1 MACMNDPM
9 ALLKQFIQDNLSSAN
24 PTTTQMSGRI
34 FTSPTE
40 RDFITPSIL
49 IGPCPEGP
57 STWLGATMMWYKQ
70 PVPVTAY
77 DAYDL
82 NPLNTSTT
90 PRDAKI
96 RTWNLIDSVRT
107 LIANSKNLSAD
118 GKIAVVYNYGT
129 PRKVNLTRWRPPVLA
144 VVSTVM
150 FEWVDDLSNSGV
162 IP

>member
-1 MACMNDPM
+1 MAGMNDPM
-9 ALLKQFIQDNLSSAN
+9 AFLKEFIQANISSAN
-24 PTTTQMSGRI
+24 PTTAQVSGRI

-49 IGPCPEGP
+49 IGPAPEGP
-57 STWLGATMMWYKQ
+57 SSWLGNTMIWYKQ
-70 PVPVTAY
+70 PIPVTAY
-77 DAYDL
+77 DAYDVERL
-82 NPLNTSTT
+82 NSSTT

-107 LIANSKNLSAD
+107 LIANNKNLSTD

-129 PRKVNLTRWRPPVLA
+129 PRKVSLPRWRPPVLA

-150 FEWVDDLSNSGV
+150 FEWSDDISNSGV